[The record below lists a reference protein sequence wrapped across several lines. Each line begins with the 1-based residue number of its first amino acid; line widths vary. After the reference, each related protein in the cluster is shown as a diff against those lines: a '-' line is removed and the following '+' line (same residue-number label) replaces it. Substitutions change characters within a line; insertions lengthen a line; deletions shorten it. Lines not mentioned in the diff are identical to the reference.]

1 MTALQIVSQITAGFR
16 VALILFAVMA
26 MLAWYANGGEK
37 TALERYR
44 RRSWGL
50 LSISVL
56 AYSPAHAAWLMGH
69 PFAKIISHLMD
80 AAASAAACGCFITL
94 LASRGLM
101 RGLTEARVRRGVH
114 VNLFVLAASVG
125 AAWLTR

>member
-1 MTALQIVSQITAGFR
+1 MSVLQIISQITAGFR
-16 VALILFAVMA
+16 IALILFAVMA
-26 MLAWYANGGEK
+26 LLAWYANGGEK

-50 LSISVL
+50 LSVSVL

-69 PFAKIISHLMD
+69 PFDRIASHCMD
-80 AAASAAACGCFITL
+80 GVASAAACGCFIML

-101 RGLTEARVRRGVH
+101 RGLSEARVRRGIH

>member
-1 MTALQIVSQITAGFR
+1 MTTLQMIGQLTAGLRF
-16 VALILFAVMA
+16 ALILFAVMA

-37 TALERYR
+37 TLLERYR

-50 LSISVL
+50 LSVSVL
-56 AYSPAHAAWLMGH
+56 AYSPAHAAWLMGR
-69 PFAKIISHLMD
+69 PFDKLVSHSMD
-80 AAASAAACGCFITL
+80 LVASAAACGCFIAL
-94 LASRGLM
+94 LACRGLM
-101 RGLTEARVRRGVH
+101 RGLSESRVRRGIH